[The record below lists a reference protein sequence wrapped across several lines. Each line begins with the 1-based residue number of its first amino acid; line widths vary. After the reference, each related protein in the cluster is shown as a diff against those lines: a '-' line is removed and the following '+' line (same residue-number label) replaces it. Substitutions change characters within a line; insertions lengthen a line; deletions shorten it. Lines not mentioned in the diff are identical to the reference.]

1 MHTKTKKEGWRML
14 RRSFL
19 VTLVVTLVTLTLT
32 GCGGGGKKQPSLQPP
47 LPPIEKGYA
56 RITINWWNTP
66 IDTSTLRSRY
76 IPTSVDKI
84 TVIIYDN
91 NNVVGS
97 GVIQRP
103 NSEIIIELPVGNNYV
118 ARASGYDRNNNLIG
132 EGASDPFNIAASTT
146 TDVRITI
153 TGVNEPQNNN
163 QSGAILLTFSNNQAT
178 GREIF
183 HTSKDSVDWFR
194 FSARN
199 DKAYSIHFSVLES
212 TPDSIWRVKISIYD
226 GSNLIKEA
234 SSPSDSV
241 PPAPVTI
248 SKPAS
253 GTVYVKIEVISGTF
267 KGWYQL
273 DVYQLDLGNAK
284 VTID

>member
-1 MHTKTKKEGWRML
+1 ML
-14 RRSFL
+14 LSRAS
-19 VTLVVTLVTLTLT
+19 VVTLTLIT
-32 GCGGGGKKQPSLQPP
+32 TLTLIGCGGGGKQQPSPLP
-47 LPPIEKGYA
+47 LPPVQRGYA

-76 IPTSVDKI
+76 IPTSIDKI
-84 TVIIYDN
+84 SVVVYDGN
-91 NNVVGS
+91 NNISGS

-118 ARASGYDRNNNLIG
+118 AKASGYDRNNNLIG
-132 EGASDPFNIAASTT
+132 EGISEPFNISASTT
-146 TDVRITI
+146 TDVRITL

-163 QSGAILLTFSNNQAT
+163 QSGAILLIFSNNQAS

-194 FSARN
+194 FTSRN
-199 DKAYSIHFSVLES
+199 DKAYTVHFSVLEATS
-212 TPDSIWRVKISIYD
+212 DSNNWRVKISIYD
-226 GSNLIKEA
+226 GNTLVKEA

-253 GTVYVKIEVISGTF
+253 GTVYVKIEVTNGTF
-267 KGWYQL
+267 KGWYQV
-273 DVYQLDLGNAK
+273 DVYQLDLGSAK

>member
-1 MHTKTKKEGWRML
+1 ML
-14 RRSFL
+14 LSRSSV
-19 VTLVVTLVTLTLT
+19 VTLVVTLITTILI
-32 GCGGGGKKQPSLQPP
+32 GCGGGGKTP
-47 LPPIEKGYA
+47 LPYVEKGYA
-56 RITINWWNTP
+56 RITVNWWNTP

-84 TVIIYDN
+84 TVIISDAN
-91 NNVVGS
+91 NNVAGS

-103 NSEIIIELPVGNNYV
+103 SSEIIIELPVGNNYI
-118 ARASGYDRNNNLIG
+118 ARANGYDRNNNLIG
-132 EGASDPFNIAASTT
+132 EGISDPFNISASTT

-153 TGVNEPQNNN
+153 TGINEPNNNN

-194 FSARN
+194 FSSRN
-199 DKAYSIHFSVLES
+199 DKAYTVHFSVLEA
-212 TPDSIWRVKISIYD
+212 TADSNNWRVKMSIYD
-226 GSNLIKEA
+226 GNTLVKEV
-234 SSPSDSV
+234 SSPSDAV

-253 GTVYVKIEVISGTF
+253 GTVYVKVEVTNGTF
-267 KGWYQL
+267 KGWYQI
-273 DVYQLDLGNAK
+273 DVYQLDLGSAK

>member
-1 MHTKTKKEGWRML
+1 ML
-14 RRSFL
+14 LNRSF
-19 VTLVVTLVTLTLT
+19 VVTLTLIT
-32 GCGGGGKKQPSLQPP
+32 TLTLIGCGGGGKQQPSLQP
-47 LPPIEKGYA
+47 LPQAQKGYA
-56 RITINWWNTP
+56 RITVNWWNTP
-66 IDTSTLRSRY
+66 FDTSSLRGRY
-76 IPTSVDKI
+76 IPSSVDKV
-84 TVIIYDN
+84 TVIIYDAN
-91 NNVVGS
+91 NNVAGS

-103 NSEIIIELPVGNNYV
+103 NSEITIELPVGNNYV

-132 EGASDPFNIAASTT
+132 EGISDPFNITASTT

-163 QSGAILLTFSNNQAT
+163 QSGAILLIFSNNQAT

-194 FSARN
+194 FSSRN

-212 TPDSIWRVKISIYD
+212 TPDSSWRIKISVYD
-226 GSNLIKEA
+226 SNTLVKEA
-234 SSPSDSV
+234 NSPSDAV

-253 GTVYVKIEVISGTF
+253 GTVYVKIEVTNGTF
-267 KGWYQL
+267 KGWYQV
-273 DVYQLDLGNAK
+273 DVYQLDLGSAK

>member
-1 MHTKTKKEGWRML
+1 ML
-14 RRSFL
+14 RSFV
-19 VTLVVTLVTLTLT
+19 VTLVVTLVTLTLV

-56 RITINWWNTP
+56 RITVNWWNTP
-66 IDTSTLRSRY
+66 VDTSTLRSRY

-84 TVIIYDN
+84 TVIIYDAN
-91 NNVVGS
+91 NNVAGS

-103 NSEIIIELPVGNNYV
+103 NSEITIELPVGNNYV

-132 EGASDPFNIAASTT
+132 EGISDPFNISASTT
-146 TDVRITI
+146 TDVRATLVGI
-153 TGVNEPQNNN
+153 NEPNNN
-163 QSGAILLTFSNNQAT
+163 DQSGAISLTFINNQAT

-183 HTSKDSVDWFR
+183 HTTKDRIDWFR
-194 FSARN
+194 FSSRN

-212 TPDSIWRVKISIYD
+212 TQDSNNWRIKISVYD
-226 GSNLIKEA
+226 GNTLVKEA
-234 SSPSDSV
+234 SSPSDAV

-253 GTVYVKIEVISGTF
+253 GTVYLKLEVTNGTF

-273 DVYQLDLGNAK
+273 DIYQLDLGSAK

>member
-1 MHTKTKKEGWRML
+1 ML
-14 RRSFL
+14 SRSF
-19 VTLVVTLVTLTLT
+19 VVTLITITALTLI
-32 GCGGGGKKQPSLQPP
+32 GCGGGGKQQPSLQSP

-66 IDTSTLRSRY
+66 VDTSSLRGRY
-76 IPTSVDKI
+76 IPSSVDKI
-84 TVIIYDN
+84 TVRIYDSN
-91 NNVVGS
+91 NNISGS

-118 ARASGYDRNNNLIG
+118 AIASGYDRNNNLIG
-132 EGASDPFNIAASTT
+132 EGISDPFNITASGT

-153 TGVNEPQNNN
+153 TGVSEPQNND
-163 QSGAILLTFSNNQAT
+163 QAGAILLTFINNQAT

-183 HTSKDSVDWFR
+183 HTPKDSLDWFK
-194 FSARN
+194 FSSRN
-199 DKAYSIHFSVLES
+199 DKAYTVHFSVLEA
-212 TPDSIWRVKISIYD
+212 TEDSNNWRIKVSVYD
-226 GSNLIKEA
+226 GNTLVKEA
-234 SSPSDSV
+234 SSPSDAV

-253 GTVYVKIEVISGTF
+253 GTVYAKIEVVSGTF

-273 DVYQLDLGNAK
+273 NIFQLDLGSAK

>member
-1 MHTKTKKEGWRML
+1 MKL
-14 RRSFL
+14 RSF
-19 VTLVVTLVTLTLT
+19 VVTLTITTLTLI
-32 GCGGGGKKQPSLQPP
+32 GCGGGKQQPSPV
-47 LPPIEKGYA
+47 PPIEKGYA

-66 IDTSTLRSRY
+66 VDTSSLRGRY

-84 TVIIYDN
+84 TVIIYDA
-91 NNVVGS
+91 NNVAGS

-103 NSEIIIELPVGNNYV
+103 NSEITIELPVGNNYR
-118 ARASGYDRNNNLIG
+118 AKASGYDRNNNLIG
-132 EGASDPFNIAASTT
+132 EGISDPFNISASTT
-146 TDVRITI
+146 TDVRVTI
-153 TGVNEPQNNN
+153 IGINEPNNN
-163 QSGAILLTFSNNQAT
+163 SQSGAILLTFNNNQAT

-194 FSARN
+194 FSSRN
-199 DKAYSIHFSVLES
+199 DKAYTVHFSVLEATS
-212 TPDSIWRVKISIYD
+212 DSNNWRVKMSVYD
-226 GSNLIKEA
+226 GSTLVKEA

-248 SKPAS
+248 SKPTS
-253 GTVYVKIEVISGTF
+253 GTVYIRIEVSSGTF

-273 DVYQLDLGNAK
+273 DIYQLDLGSAK

>member
-1 MHTKTKKEGWRML
+1 MTL
-14 RRSFL
+14 RSIA
-19 VTLVVTLVTLTLT
+19 VTLITTLTLTLT
-32 GCGGGGKKQPSLQPP
+32 GCGGGGKQQPSLQPP

-56 RITINWWNTP
+56 RITVNWWNTP
-66 IDTSTLRSRY
+66 VDTSTLRSRY
-76 IPTSVDKI
+76 IPTSIDKI
-84 TVIIYDN
+84 SVVVYDGN
-91 NNVVGS
+91 NNISGS

-118 ARASGYDRNNNLIG
+118 AKASGYDRNNNLIG
-132 EGASDPFNIAASTT
+132 EGISEPFNISASTT
-146 TDVRITI
+146 TDVRITL

-183 HTSKDSVDWFR
+183 HTPKDSVDWFR
-194 FSARN
+194 FNSRN
-199 DKAYSIHFSVLES
+199 DKAYTVHFSVLEA
-212 TPDSIWRVKISIYD
+212 TADSNNWRIKISVYD
-226 GSNLIKEA
+226 GNTLIKEA
-234 SSPSDSV
+234 SSPSDAV
-241 PPAPVTI
+241 PPSPVTI

-253 GTVYVKIEVISGTF
+253 GTVYVKVEVNSGTF

-273 DVYQLDLGNAK
+273 DVYQLDLGSVK